1 MKPKLIKL
9 DNQGEPK
16 AKCNNCGK
24 EYDIYGKPAHTD
36 LFNKIKIALI
46 NFLNYL
52 YYSDFFIFKSAFLS

>member
-36 LFNKIKIALI
+36 LFNKIKIDDC
-46 NFLNYL
+46 
-52 YYSDFFIFKSAFLS
+52 SDIYNTETCKEKK